1 MVNNILK
8 ADDIII
14 QTHDLWK
21 VYKSGKEKINVLTG
35 IDLSIKKG
43 EFVSISGASGVGK
56 STLLHILGLLD
67 EPTRGKVY
75 YRGVEST
82 SLSNKNKAELRNK
95 AFGFIFQFFHL
106 LPEFNAVE
114 NVLLPALIRKNSL
127 SHNQKLDRAKSLL
140 EQVGLSHR
148 LKHKPSQLSG
158 GEQQRVA
165 IARAFM
171 NEPDIIFADEPTG
184 NLDKVSSSEIQ
195 EIIMNLNEKMKQAFV
210 LVTHNLDLAKIG
222 HVRLN
227 LVDGAL
233 VNAD

>member
-1 MVNNILK
+1 MINNNVK
-8 ADDIII
+8 SDDIII

-21 VYKSGKEKINVLTG
+21 IYKSGREEINVLTG
-35 IDLSIKKG
+35 ITLSIKTG
-43 EFVSISGASGVGK
+43 EFLCISGASGVGK

-67 EPTRGKVY
+67 EPSRGKIF
-75 YRGVEST
+75 YRGVESA
-82 SLSNKNKAELRNK
+82 SLSSKKKTELRNK
-95 AFGFIFQFFHL
+95 AFGFVFQFFHL

-114 NVLLPALIRKNSL
+114 NVLLPALIRKNNL
-127 SHNQKLDRAKSLL
+127 NYNQKLDRAKSLL
-140 EQVGLSHR
+140 DQVGLSHR

-184 NLDKVSSSEIQ
+184 NLDKSSSLEVQ
-195 EIIMNLNEKMKQAFV
+195 EIILNLNEKMKQAIV
-210 LVTHNLDLAKIG
+210 LVTHNPDLAKIG
-222 HVRLN
+222 HLRLN
-227 LVDGAL
+227 LVDGSL